1 MSDSTSLRV
10 YWSGQLRLY
19 NCDQCC
25 RRWYFTFNGAECSA
39 PAAIDAVVY
48 MRYGTGSR
56 LKNLHRPRH
65 VEGVCDKIH
74 KGTVRVGFWVGNCA
88 GYGSAD
94 ANTGWDHLPPFK
106 LFTEQQTPIPHFYK
120 LEFTRQHQPRIR
132 YAMYGL
138 KSREKIV
145 KNK

>member
-1 MSDSTSLRV
+1 MSDNTSLRV

-19 NCDQCC
+19 GCDNCCK
-25 RRWYFTFNGAECSA
+25 RWYFTFNGAECSA

-74 KGTVRVGFWVGNCA
+74 KGTVRVGFWVGNCK

-94 ANTGWDHLPPFK
+94 AYTGWNSVSRMFVEEIPPP
-106 LFTEQQTPIPHFYK
+106 Q
-120 LEFTRQHQPRIR
+120 
-132 YAMYGL
+132 A
-138 KSREKIV
+138 
-145 KNK
+145 

>member
-1 MSDSTSLRV
+1 MILNLVALSFQQECIFKKTSDNTSLRV

-19 NCDQCC
+19 NCDGCC

-48 MRYGTGSR
+48 MHKGTGSR

-88 GYGSAD
+88 SFGSAD
-94 ANTGWDHLPPFK
+94 AVTGWNSVSRMYVEEIPPP
-106 LFTEQQTPIPHFYK
+106 Q
-120 LEFTRQHQPRIR
+120 
-132 YAMYGL
+132 A
-138 KSREKIV
+138 
-145 KNK
+145 